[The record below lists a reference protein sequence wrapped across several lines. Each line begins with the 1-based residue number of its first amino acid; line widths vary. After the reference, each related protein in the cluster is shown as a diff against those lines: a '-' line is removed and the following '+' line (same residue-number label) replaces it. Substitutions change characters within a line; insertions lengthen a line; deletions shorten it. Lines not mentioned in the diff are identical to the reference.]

1 MDIEDIKR
9 LKYTYLR
16 CLDTKRWDELAATFT
31 EDATSAYDS
40 GKYSY
45 SGRDAI
51 MEFLRGALG
60 SPKIVSMHHAHHPEI
75 ELIDSSNAHGRWYLE
90 DMVIFTEANLVIRG
104 AAFYDDRY
112 VKVGGRWLI
121 RHTGYVRTFEEML
134 GRGDVQHFRSM
145 FEPQS

>member
-9 LKYTYLR
+9 LKYAYLR

-31 EDATSAYDS
+31 EDATAAYDS
-40 GKYSY
+40 GRYSY
-45 SGRDAI
+45 TGRDAI
-51 MEFLRGALG
+51 MEFLRGALDN
-60 SPKIVSMHHAHHPEI
+60 PKIVSMHHAHHPEI
-75 ELIDSSNAHGRWYLE
+75 ELIDSSNARGVWYLE
-90 DMVIFTEANLVIRG
+90 DMVIFTEANMVIRG

-145 FEPQS
+145 FEPQA

>member
-9 LKYTYLR
+9 LKYAYLR

-40 GKYSY
+40 GKYAFT
-45 SGRDAI
+45 GRGAI

-60 SPKIVSMHHAHHPEI
+60 NPKIVSMHHAHHPEI
-75 ELIDSSNAHGRWYLE
+75 ELIDSSNARGIWYLE
-90 DMVIFTEANLVIRG
+90 DMVIFTEANMVIRG

>member
-1 MDIEDIKR
+1 
-9 LKYTYLR
+9 
-16 CLDTKRWDELAATFT
+16 
-31 EDATSAYDS
+31 
-40 GKYSY
+40 
-45 SGRDAI
+45 

-60 SPKIVSMHHAHHPEI
+60 NPKIVSMHHAHHPEI
-75 ELIDSSNAHGRWYLE
+75 ELIDSSNAHGMWYLE
-90 DMVIFTEANLVIRG
+90 DIVIFTEENMVIRG

>member
-9 LKYTYLR
+9 LKYAYLR

-40 GKYSY
+40 GKYAY
-45 SGRDAI
+45 TGRDAI
-51 MEFLRGALG
+51 MEFLRGALAN
-60 SPKIVSMHHAHHPEI
+60 PKIVSMHHAHHPEI
-75 ELIDSSNAHGRWYLE
+75 ELIDSSNARGIWYLE
-90 DMVIFTEANLVIRG
+90 DMVIFTEANMVIRG

>member
-9 LKYTYLR
+9 LKYAYLR
-16 CLDTKRWDELAATFT
+16 CLDTKRWDELADTFT

-40 GKYSY
+40 GKYSFT
-45 SGRDAI
+45 GRDAI

-75 ELIDSSNAHGRWYLE
+75 ELIDSTNARGVWYLE
-90 DMVIFTEANLVIRG
+90 DMVIFTEANLVLRG

-134 GRGDVQHFRSM
+134 GRGDVTHFRSM